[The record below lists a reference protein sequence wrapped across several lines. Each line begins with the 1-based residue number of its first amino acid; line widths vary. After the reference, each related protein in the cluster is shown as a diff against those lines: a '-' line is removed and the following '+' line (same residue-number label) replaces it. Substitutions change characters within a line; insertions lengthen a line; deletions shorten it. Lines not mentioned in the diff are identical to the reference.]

1 MVLLAKDI
9 MDREVLVLDE
19 ATDVLTA
26 ARTMVERRKGYAILV
41 RQPRREPVGIVTE
54 WDLLEKVL
62 APGRS
67 PQEVRLRDIAS
78 SPLQQ
83 CAPETPTDEVVSR
96 MAERGVRRIVV
107 RRGDEILGVI
117 TSRSVLANFRKYV
130 DRVSA
135 EIAGFRGPTG

>member
-9 MDREVLVLDE
+9 MDRDVLVLDE

-26 ARTMVERRKGYAILV
+26 ARVMVERRKGYAILI
-41 RQPRREPVGIVTE
+41 RGPGREPVGIVTE

-67 PQEVRLRDIAS
+67 PQEVRLKAIAS
-78 SPLQQ
+78 APLQE
-83 CAPETPTDEVVSR
+83 CAPETPTDEVVAR

-107 RRGDEILGVI
+107 RTGDQVLGVI

>member
-1 MVLLAKDI
+1 MVLLAKDL

-19 ATDVLTA
+19 ATDVLSA
-26 ARTMVERRKGYAILV
+26 AATMVQRRKGYVILT
-41 RQPRREPVGIVTE
+41 RHPGREPVGIVTE

-67 PQEVRLRDIAS
+67 PREVRLKDIAS
-78 SPLQQ
+78 THLQE
-83 CAPETPTDEVVSR
+83 CGPETPTDEVVAR
-96 MAERGVRRIVV
+96 MADLGVRRIVV
-107 RRGDEILGVI
+107 RSGDQVLGVI

-135 EIAGFRGPTG
+135 GIAGFQGPTG